1 VDALHVV
8 SLKKTMKRTSKPLA
22 LQEWRYPR
30 TYRTIFAREPK
41 SIYQADVMYLIPLWR
56 NIFNDQEIQTLGLKK
71 YALVC
76 IDIYSRYV
84 WAVAMDKQ
92 DAPSTAN
99 AMIKIFVHMG
109 KPKILQGDQKI
120 IDYFKKEFS
129 EFFSDITL
137 ITSKRSET
145 NKMLLWR
152 ELLKQLKTIFLNIY
166 IHMGFQKNLQFMTS
180 PPQFFNMFVL

>member
-1 VDALHVV
+1 M
-8 SLKKTMKRTSKPLA
+8 KKASKPLA
-22 LQEWRYPR
+22 LREWRQPK
-30 TYRTIFAREPK
+30 TYRTIFAREPR
-41 SIYQADVMYLIPLWR
+41 SIYQADVMHLIPLWR
-56 NIFNDQEIQTLGLKK
+56 NIFNEQEIQTLGLKI

-92 DAPSTAN
+92 DAPSTAS

-129 EFFSDITL
+129 EFFSDVTL
-137 ITSKRSET
+137 IASKLVKQI
-145 NKMLLWR
+145 KMLLWK
-152 ELLKQLKTIFLNIY
+152 ELLKQLKTIFLNIC
-166 IHMGFQKNLQFMTS
+166 IHMDYQNNLQFMTS